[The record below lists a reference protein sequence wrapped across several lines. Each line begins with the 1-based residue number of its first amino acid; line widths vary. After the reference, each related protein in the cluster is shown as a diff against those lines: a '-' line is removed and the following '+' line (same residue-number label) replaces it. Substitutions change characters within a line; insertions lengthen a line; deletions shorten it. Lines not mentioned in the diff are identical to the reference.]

1 MGESTLYRLPEDL
14 RAELKKPFGKLIP
27 SSEICKQR
35 LLEEVYGAKF
45 VVAVGDATS
54 ETLSRLEI
62 RPDIYVVD
70 GKEQRGVRQPPC
82 LEAKNEVKVKNPP
95 GFISE
100 EAFKAILEVA
110 LLEKPVRILVEG
122 EEDLLALVFFATYP
136 ASTILFY
143 GQPNEGVVAAR
154 AGSCREKATYV
165 LERMGVPKRLVKPLE
180 KEGDPSS

>member
-1 MGESTLYRLPEDL
+1 MAESTLYRLPEEL

-27 SSEICKQR
+27 RSEISKQR
-35 LLEEVYGAKF
+35 LLEEVSGAIL

-62 RPDIYVVD
+62 QPDVYVVD

-82 LEAKNEVKVKNPP
+82 LEAKNEIEVKNPP
-95 GFISE
+95 GFISV
-100 EAFKAILEVA
+100 EAFKAVLKAA

-122 EEDLLALVFFATYP
+122 EEDLLALVFLATYP
-136 ASTILFY
+136 ASTVLFY
-143 GQPNEGVVAAR
+143 GQPNEGVVVAR

-165 LERMGVPKRLVKPLE
+165 LERMGVPKRLMKPLQE
-180 KEGDPSS
+180 GGDPSS